1 LNPDTPD
8 IPDNAK
14 EAVLAQARL
23 IAERLRNEAG
33 MSFGTRTPAQITW
46 VMSLVT
52 GELVVA
58 LSVGE
63 FTYHEANSELIRQ
76 REQRGRTAYST
87 LSLDRGWS
95 PWTEMAPP
103 PSRAAGN

>member
-1 LNPDTPD
+1 
-8 IPDNAK
+8 
-14 EAVLAQARL
+14 
-23 IAERLRNEAG
+23 
-33 MSFGTRTPAQITW
+33 MSFGTRTPAQITR